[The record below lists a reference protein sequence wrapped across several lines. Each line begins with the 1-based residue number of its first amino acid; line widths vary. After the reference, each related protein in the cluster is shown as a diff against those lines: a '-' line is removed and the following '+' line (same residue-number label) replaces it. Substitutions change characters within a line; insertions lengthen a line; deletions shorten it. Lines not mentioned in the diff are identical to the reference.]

1 MSYLKNFAVWMFIEY
16 KQTNTQTDKQSIY
29 VYIENN
35 QIYVEIKQEGIKP
48 GESLEYEY
56 ES

>member
-1 MSYLKNFAVWMFIEY
+1 MFIEY

-48 GESLEYEY
+48 RKSPEYEY